1 MNFTLLGWNFRST
14 PLEIRDRI
22 SLTENEQ
29 LELVHHIKVRCG
41 IQESVLLSTCNRTE
55 LFLYNMECPE
65 EECQHRFAKDQSVKL
80 SGTLVLEAAECM
92 ESIGGYTSL
101 GEFVRETIRAR
112 TATVSHNDNLM
123 AFGAFL
129 NMIAEDPETW
139 KRILEDDD
147 EVDE

>member
-1 MNFTLLGWNFRST
+1 MVKKE
-14 PLEIRDRI
+14 P
-22 SLTENEQ
+22 
-29 LELVHHIKVRCG
+29 ELNIPCPRCG
-41 IQESVLLSTCNRTE
+41 KSTKMTVDLDLKAASNVSVL
-55 LFLYNMECPE
+55 ECPE
-65 EECQHRFAKDQSVKL
+65 DECDHRFAKDQSVKL

-101 GEFVRETIRAR
+101 GEFVRETIRNR

-139 KRILEDDD
+139 KLILEDDD

>member
-1 MNFTLLGWNFRST
+1 MAKKE
-14 PLEIRDRI
+14 P
-22 SLTENEQ
+22 
-29 LELVHHIKVRCG
+29 ELNIPCPRCG
-41 IQESVLLSTCNRTE
+41 KPAKMTVDLDLKAASNVTV
-55 LFLYNMECPE
+55 MECPE

-147 EVDE
+147 DEVDE